1 MTRLLRI
8 ASFAVLCSLVS
19 IGIAQEQKGTEKLPT
34 DTDFLVKAVSTGI
47 FEVKISEQATKNAND
62 TDVKAFA
69 QKLATEHKQLNQNL
83 LKHAQQTKT
92 AVATDLAKDKQAR
105 LDQLGKLTGAAY
117 DREFMKQNIEGHEA
131 SVKLFKNQSEKGQ
144 IAELRKFAQ
153 EVLPTIE
160 RHLKEARAIAA
171 KLPN

>member
-8 ASFAVLCSLVS
+8 ASVAVLCSLVS
-19 IGIAQEQKGTEKLPT
+19 IGFAQEQKGADKLPT
-34 DTDFLVKAVSTGI
+34 DTDFLVKAVSSGI
-47 FEVKISEQATKNAND
+47 FEVKISEHATKNANSA
-62 TDVKAFA
+62 DVKAFA
-69 QKLATEHKQLNQNL
+69 ERLATEHKKLNQDL
-83 LKHAQQTKT
+83 LQHAKQIKT
-92 AVATDLAKDKQAR
+92 AVVTGLEKDKQAKI
-105 LDQLGKLTGAAY
+105 DQLNKLSGAAY

-131 SVKLFKNQSEKGQ
+131 SVKLFKYQSEKGQ

-153 EVLPTIE
+153 EALPTIE